1 MIGGASLA
9 FYFHVNRY
17 DYDRHLQHESIPV
30 LREEWRRRNMNCY
43 NKYTADPSN
52 ELLEEIQRN
61 LDITV
66 QRCKRQLK
74 TDSREQDV
82 KDCHAAIEQV
92 VWGVGVGLLGARMRE
107 GKIVTYSQCME
118 AADLA
123 EDPMNRSQVKQ
134 YPIHKVLIVTWS
146 GFHVG
151 NFRLNLVTMI
161 LIPGRKVQGRASFR
175 LFAALPEIDIF
186 GWHVL
191 WTREEGNDTDAV
203 SNDCRADEAHSVKR
217 REYIDR
223 VARQR
228 ALVSRKPRYRL
239 EDFDLRATVGTG
251 TFGRVRVVKI
261 KGCKD
266 RTPFALKILK
276 KSEVIRL
283 KQIEHVKAERE
294 ILEKLS
300 HPFIVNLFT
309 TFRDDKRLFMLM
321 EYVNGGEL
329 FSHLRKEGRLP
340 NEEARFYA
348 AEIVLAFQYMHSLDV
363 VYRDLKPE
371 NLLIDF
377 EGHIKITDFGFAKV
391 VTDRTW
397 TLCGTPEYLAPE
409 IIQSKGHGK
418 AVDWWALGI
427 LIFEMLAGYPPF
439 YDDNPF
445 GIYQKILLGRIDF
458 PKHFD
463 SKAKDLVRHLLAR
476 DRVKR
481 YGCLRD
487 GVEDI
492 KRHKWFKGIDWDA
505 AFDRELPAPFIP
517 QVRGPDDTSMFDRYP
532 ESTENSSPSIIGAEY
547 EDAFRDF

>member
-107 GKIVTYSQCME
+107 GKIVVRM
-118 AADLA
+118 A
-123 EDPMNRSQVKQ
+123 E
-134 YPIHKVLIVTWS
+134 LLL
-146 GFHVG
+146 GFNVW
-151 NFRLNLVTMI
+151 RLT
-161 LIPGRKVQGRASFR
+161 
-175 LFAALPEIDIF
+175 
-186 GWHVL
+186 
-191 WTREEGNDTDAV
+191 DTDAV
-203 SNDCRADEAHSVKR
+203 SNDCRTDEAHSVKR

-329 FSHLRKEGRLP
+329 FSHLRKAGRLP